1 LNRLVPFLIENRG
14 VRGFAV
20 EITEGIPEL
29 LGWRDYS
36 PDVLRLLGHAIAAT
50 PILAADVGKDARFN
64 LQFQGAP
71 GQPLKMLVVQT
82 NQQMQLRGMA
92 KVEPGT
98 EGDFH
103 QLMAGGTLA
112 CMLEPKSGGAD
123 RYQALVEIL
132 GDKLSEALEIYFVQS
147 EQLRT
152 RICLGASP
160 NRFAGLM
167 VQRLPEGCSDD
178 DWLHVYHLFQT
189 LQEPELLAVDA
200 ETLLRRLFAEDTVRV
215 FPSRPIALQCQC
227 SHAQISAMLIG
238 LGEAELHPLLVE
250 KGRVDVTC
258 EFCGKNYGYREVE
271 VRELFAGAKAEQ
283 VNAGQTLQ

>member
-1 LNRLVPFLIENRG
+1 MNRLVPFLIENRG

>member
-1 LNRLVPFLIENRG
+1 MNRLVPFLIENRG

-64 LQFQGAP
+64 LQFQGAA

-160 NRFAGLM
+160 NKFAGLM

-189 LQEPELLAVDA
+189 LQEPELLGVDA